1 MLLLLLSSNHRGV
14 FWDKKSRR
22 WRCQLGHKNRKIFLG
37 YFAVAEEAARAYDQ
51 KLVELHGGSG
61 EEMSC
66 FFITRMC
73 HNERQL
79 TGSCCSCMRWGLDLR
94 VGF

>member
-1 MLLLLLSSNHRGV
+1 V

-61 EEMSC
+61 EEYK
-66 FFITRMC
+66 
-73 HNERQL
+73 EKAL
-79 TGSCCSCMRWGLDLR
+79 CCYICVL
-94 VGF
+94 